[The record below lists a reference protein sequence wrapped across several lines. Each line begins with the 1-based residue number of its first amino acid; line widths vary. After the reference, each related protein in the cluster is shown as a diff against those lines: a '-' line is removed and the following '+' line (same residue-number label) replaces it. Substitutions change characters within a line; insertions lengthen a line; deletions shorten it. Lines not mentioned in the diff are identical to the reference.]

1 MSRNLPHDLRYR
13 VDCYLSACPR
23 LIHDESAQ
31 VLRPTEAARITES
44 LSLRAKMAGKCKSG
58 VFRMVGC
65 QLSPHQ
71 RAHSAHDLGDR
82 CYWLNPDPTLARLG
96 LK

>member
-1 MSRNLPHDLRYR
+1 MSLLGVHHDYGEALKN
-13 VDCYLSACPR
+13 DCSRSDLMAFNG
-23 LIHDESAQ
+23 DNQ
-31 VLRPTEAARITES
+31 ARF
-44 LSLRAKMAGKCKSG
+44 AKCKSG

-65 QLSPHQ
+65 QLGPHQ

-82 CYWLNPDPTLARLG
+82 CYWLNSDPTLARLG